1 MSFFALPHKI
11 IEKSIY
17 GGFMMERNAQAPQAT
32 SGRGFLIVSVRTGEG
47 AIPLEGALVTLRG
60 GEALEGDAIASF
72 ITDKSGNTPR
82 ITLPAPPRINSESP
96 HGGKPYAVY
105 NADIS
110 LDGYYS
116 NLYSNIP
123 IFDTIT
129 SVQTAYMIPLPEDG
143 GRESDEV
150 FVFDAR
156 TGERLRG
163 ESDE

>member
-1 MSFFALPHKI
+1 MG
-11 IEKSIY
+11 KSSDSREL
-17 GGFMMERNAQAPQAT
+17 MP
-32 SGRGFLIVSVRTGEG
+32 GRGFLIVSVRTGSG

-60 GEALEGDAIASF
+60 DEAIEGNAIASF
-72 ITDKSGNTPR
+72 ITDQSGNTPR

-96 HGGKPYAVY
+96 EGGKPYASY
-105 NADIS
+105 SADIS

-116 NLYSNIP
+116 NLYTNIP

-129 SVQTAYMIPLPEDG
+129 SVQTAYLIPLPEDG
-143 GRESDEV
+143 GREEDVE

>member
-1 MSFFALPHKI
+1 
-11 IEKSIY
+11 
-17 GGFMMERNAQAPQAT
+17 MERNNQMPSAMP
-32 SGRGFLIVSVRTGEG
+32 GRGFLIVSVRTAQG

-60 GEALEGDAIASF
+60 DSSIEGDAIASF
-72 ITDKSGNTPR
+72 ITDQSGNTPR

-96 HGGKPYAVY
+96 NGGKPYSSY
-105 NADIS
+105 SADIS

-116 NLYSNIP
+116 NLYTNIP

-129 SVQTAYMIPLPEDG
+129 SVQSAYMVPRPEDG
-143 GRESDEV
+143 SGRADEE
-150 FVFDAR
+150 FIFDAR

>member
-1 MSFFALPHKI
+1 
-11 IEKSIY
+11 
-17 GGFMMERNAQAPQAT
+17 MENNRSVTEAMP
-32 SGRGFLIVSVRTGEG
+32 GRGYLVVSVRAGEG

-60 GEALEGDAIASF
+60 GDATEGDAIASF
-72 ITDKSGNTPR
+72 ITDRSGNTPR

-96 HGGKPYAVY
+96 GGGKPYASY
-105 NADIS
+105 SADIS

-116 NLYSNIP
+116 NLYTNIP

-143 GRESDEV
+143 GRNADEV
-150 FVFDAR
+150 LIFDAR

>member
-1 MSFFALPHKI
+1 
-11 IEKSIY
+11 
-17 GGFMMERNAQAPQAT
+17 MERNAQAPQAT

-150 FVFDAR
+150 FIFDAR

-163 ESDE
+163 ETDE

>member
-1 MSFFALPHKI
+1 
-11 IEKSIY
+11 
-17 GGFMMERNAQAPQAT
+17 MERNNQTRSAMP
-32 SGRGFLIVSVRTGEG
+32 GRGFLIVSVRTGAG

-60 GEALEGDAIASF
+60 DEAIEGDAIASF
-72 ITDKSGNTPR
+72 ITDQSGNTPR

-96 HGGKPYAVY
+96 NGGKPYASY
-105 NADIS
+105 SADVS

-116 NLYSNIP
+116 NLYTNIP

-129 SVQTAYMIPLPEDG
+129 SVQTAYLIPLPEDG
-143 GRESDEV
+143 SGNTEEE

-163 ESDE
+163 EGE

>member
-1 MSFFALPHKI
+1 MDNSNQVPSAMP
-11 IEKSIY
+11 
-17 GGFMMERNAQAPQAT
+17 
-32 SGRGFLIVSVRTGEG
+32 GRGFLIVSVRTGEG

-143 GRESDEV
+143 GRQTDEV
-150 FVFDAR
+150 FIFDAR

-163 ESDE
+163 ETDE

>member
-1 MSFFALPHKI
+1 
-11 IEKSIY
+11 
-17 GGFMMERNAQAPQAT
+17 MERSNQVPKVMT
-32 SGRGFLIVSVRTGEG
+32 GRGFLIVSVRTGEG

-60 GEALEGDAIASF
+60 DGSVEGDAIASF

-143 GRESDEV
+143 GRKSDEV

-163 ESDE
+163 ETDE

>member
-1 MSFFALPHKI
+1 
-11 IEKSIY
+11 
-17 GGFMMERNAQAPQAT
+17 MENNRSVTEAMP
-32 SGRGFLIVSVRTGEG
+32 GRGYLVVSVRAGEG

-60 GEALEGDAIASF
+60 GDATDGDAIASF
-72 ITDKSGNTPR
+72 ITDQSGNTPR

-96 HGGKPYAVY
+96 GGGKPYASY
-105 NADIS
+105 SADIS
-110 LDGYYS
+110 LDGYFS
-116 NLYSNIP
+116 NLYTNIP

-143 GRESDEV
+143 GRNADEV
-150 FVFDAR
+150 LIFDAR